1 MFSLDLDTFRYTLG
15 FLTYQKLYGA
25 ALALV
30 FFLNW
35 ALTGT
40 LSIVL
45 KFMSRES
52 YNNKEVHSEDQD
64 YHNQAHPN
72 ENGSFFNSDVYG
84 NTWSANR
91 NYNTFPHQDN
101 INLVNPNKKKQFKC
115 LDYLAE
121 IFSWV
126 SYLSFAAISV
136 CLSAFS
142 VIPLWSSI
150 LITFLLGLLK
160 LNKNIHQIYA
170 FENEEANSNKRVTSF
185 VESWRFMMSRHSK
198 LFLFGVAFVTGTALI
213 APLITHK
220 SCINDHTA
228 GYGISLLN
236 GKVIYSSSLVRYLT
250 LDKVCGGEAPCH
262 IYATVPFDTSSSVFI
277 NVHTNV
283 HVKEIV
289 VNYEKSSV
297 YSETGSLPHSET
309 SSYTIHQ
316 EYDYVGER
324 NIHNVLLQNLA
335 PNTLYTI
342 EIYYNGKTQ
351 ATTTYQTLPGSD
363 STDNFT
369 LIYSGDAGYNLNS
382 QQMTPVIAEQNPSAL
397 IIGGDIAYD
406 DGANNCYY
414 TMDLFLSMVEKG
426 INEKLGRLVPMIL
439 GIGNHDVGFNS
450 MWNVPLQ
457 VNEKGP
463 SYYVNFPQSLPENS
477 KGQVENRPPKVK
489 ERKTYRA
496 HMIGNL
502 LNVFLDSGYMTPH
515 GGEQAKWLES
525 VSKTYKDHPKVAIYH
540 DPIFPP
546 CYSPKAS
553 VNTTA
558 AGINNWVP
566 VFTEYK
572 YLAAFENH
580 AHAYKRTYPMNGAE
594 KAADGVGIVYLGD
607 GAWGPDSSCKL
618 KKSDKHD
625 DYSISKDI
633 YQSVSGVNN
642 VWVVEVDPLK
652 NKVSFAPIG
661 KDNTP
666 VDAVT
671 VQNIS
676 NFVVNG
682 DL

>member
-1 MFSLDLDTFRYTLG
+1 MFHIDIDTFRETLA
-15 FLTYQKLYGA
+15 FLPYQKLYGA

-35 ALTGT
+35 GLAGT

-45 KFMSRES
+45 KFSSRECC
-52 YNNKEVHSEDQD
+52 NNKGVHAEDQD
-64 YHNQAHPN
+64 YHNEDHPA
-72 ENGSFFNSDVYG
+72 ENGSFFNSEAYG

-91 NYNTFPHQDN
+91 GYNTFPQDN
-101 INLVNPNKKKQFKC
+101 INLVDPNKKKQWKC
-115 LDYLAE
+115 LDYIAE
-121 IFSWV
+121 LFSWV
-126 SYLSFAAISV
+126 AYMSFAAISV
-136 CLSAFS
+136 CLSAFD
-142 VIPLWSSI
+142 ITPLWSSI

-170 FENEEANSNKRVTSF
+170 FQNEETSSSPKRVTSF
-185 VESWRFMMSRHSK
+185 VQSWKFVMSRHSK
-198 LFLFGVAFVTGTALI
+198 LFIFGVAVVTGTALI

-220 SCINDHTA
+220 SCIVDHTV

-277 NVHTNV
+277 NVHTNI

-297 YSETGSLPHSET
+297 YSETGSLPYSET

-335 PNTLYTI
+335 PNTLYTV

-351 ATTTYQTLPGSD
+351 ATTTYQTLPGTAS
-363 STDNFT
+363 SDNFT

-406 DGANNCYY
+406 DGANSCYY

-426 INEKLGRLVPMIL
+426 INEKLGRLVPLIL
-439 GIGNHDVGFNS
+439 GVGNHDVGFNS
-450 MWNVPLQ
+450 MWRVKME

-463 SYYVNFPQSLPENS
+463 SYYVNFPQSLPVNS
-477 KGQVENRPPKVK
+477 KGQVENRAPKVK
-489 ERKTYRA
+489 ERNSYHT
-496 HMIGNL
+496 HMIGNI
-502 LNVFLDSGYMTPH
+502 LNVILDSGYMTPH
-515 GGEQAKWLES
+515 GGGQAKWLEG
-525 VSKTYKDHPKVAIYH
+525 VSKTYKDHPKVAVYH

-546 CYSPKAS
+546 CYHPYAS
-553 VNTTA
+553 SNTTK
-558 AGINNWVP
+558 AGIENWVP

-572 YLAAFENH
+572 FMAAFENH
-580 AHAYKRTYPMNGAE
+580 AHAYKRTYPMKGAE

-607 GAWGPDSSCKL
+607 GAWGPESSCKL
-618 KKSDKHD
+618 K
-625 DYSISKDI
+625 DYSLSKDI

-642 VWVVEVDPLK
+642 VWVVEVDPK
-652 NKVSFAPIG
+652 NNKVAFEPIG
-661 KDNTP
+661 KDNAP
-666 VDAVT
+666 VDTVT
-671 VQNIS
+671 VQDIS
-676 NFVVNG
+676 NFV